1 MISWVKATATVT
13 LTALGIALVAWALWH
28 AHVAL
33 TLTAL
38 ALLVAIALERPVHWL
53 QGRLRSRGVAIALV
67 ALGVVAA
74 IAAVVLLF
82 APPAVEQVRELAQS
96 GPALLQRVEDSEPF
110 RVAARNV
117 DLHALLDRLR
127 ERAPSVA
134 SAVVGQAVAI
144 VTVVASGVAAL
155 VTVLFIVVFM
165 LASGRQLVWAAMA
178 KVRPER
184 RRLYAEVLE
193 ELYRSLGGYI
203 GGLFVLVLSN
213 ALFSGTF
220 LAVIGVGY
228 FLPLAVLAGLS
239 SLIPYAG
246 AITAGGAMALVA
258 WATGGTWMA
267 VATLAYFVLYQQ
279 LESHVIAPL
288 VYRRALDLNPLV
300 ILLVVLFMTELAGVA
315 GAVIAV
321 PLAAAAQIVARAAF
335 RLRRERL
342 RLPRVEP
349 GPELLDPRAAPPAGE
364 PRRA

>member
-1 MISWVKATATVT
+1 MISWVKATAAVT
-13 LTALGIALVAWALWH
+13 FTALAIALVAWALWH

-33 TLTAL
+33 TLTVL
-38 ALLVAIALERPVHWL
+38 ALLVAVALERPVHWL
-53 QGRLRSRGVAIALV
+53 EVHLRSRGAAIALV

-74 IAAVVLLF
+74 IAAVALLF
-82 APPAVEQVRELAQS
+82 VPPAVAQVRELTQS
-96 GPALLQRVEDSEPF
+96 GPALLQRVEGSEPF

-117 DLHALLDRLR
+117 DLNALLDRLR
-127 ERAPSVA
+127 ERAPTVA
-134 SAVVGQAVAI
+134 TAVVGQAVAV
-144 VTVVASGVAAL
+144 VTLLGRGVAAL

-184 RRLYAEVLE
+184 RPLYAEVLA

-203 GGLFVLVLSN
+203 GGLFLLVLSN
-213 ALFSGTF
+213 AFFSGTF
-220 LAVIGVGY
+220 LAVSGVGY
-228 FLPLAVLAGLS
+228 FLPLAVFAGLS

-246 AITAGGAMALVA
+246 SIAAGAALSLVA
-258 WATGGTWMA
+258 WATGGPWLA
-267 VATLAYFVLYQQ
+267 VATIAYFVLYQQ

-288 VYRRALDLNPLV
+288 VYRRAVDLNPLV
-300 ILLVVLFMTELAGVA
+300 ILLVVLFMTELAGIP

-321 PLAAAAQIVARAAF
+321 PLAATVQIVARAAF

-342 RLPRVEP
+342 RLPDVVP